1 MTDIINDPQSGDIVQ
16 PPSAKRPAE
25 RKRGRNR
32 VRTALA
38 LILAL
43 LVLLLAV
50 LTMFVVRLSHPIGA
64 PSKGDLTEG
73 MQWVRSIYGWGKG
86 ENQQLYGP
94 TDVGVGSNGTIWVND
109 PQRFQLIAFNPD
121 GSYRTIIHKGP
132 WYMMP
137 QAFEVASNNEIYVAD
152 FANNKIRVFK
162 PDNTEVRSWDT
173 SLPIEV
179 AVKGDRVVVGGRDRV
194 SVFDTKGK
202 LILQFGSRGK
212 APEQVDVVRG
222 VAIGPDGSI
231 YFSDTENHRI
241 KSYSAAG
248 KLKWVYP
255 TEADFARYAA
265 ASKLGKKSG
274 KPFQIPAGMTFDNA
288 GRLVLVDPFEFAIMA
303 VDPKNGHVLKR
314 YGDFG
319 ATDGKFAYPTSID
332 YDPVRDWFVVAD
344 TANNR
349 VQVVRLTGSGGSPL
363 SGIARAAVGPVWI
376 CAIPLILL
384 LLALVIAV
392 MRRRQRRGSAPD
404 ADNSTAVE
412 SQGEA
417 EL

>member
-1 MTDIINDPQSGDIVQ
+1 MSDIISNQQPSGDFTQ
-16 PPSAKRPAE
+16 PPVAKRPSE
-25 RKRGRNR
+25 KRGRGR

-43 LVLLLAV
+43 LILLLAV

-64 PSKGDLTEG
+64 PGKGDVTEG
-73 MQWVRSIYGWGKG
+73 MQWIRSIYGWGKS

-94 TDVGVGSNGTIWVND
+94 TDVGVAPNGTIWVND
-109 PQRFQLIAFNPD
+109 PQRFQLVAFNPD

-137 QAFEVASNNEIYVAD
+137 QAFGMASNGEIYIAD
-152 FANNKIRVFK
+152 FANSKIRVFSQN
-162 PDNTEVRSWDT
+162 NTEVRSWDT

-179 AVKGDRVVVGGRDRV
+179 AIKGDRVVVGGRDRV

-202 LILQFGSRGK
+202 LIYQFGTRGK
-212 APEQVDVVRG
+212 GPEQVDVVRG

-241 KSYSAAG
+241 KSYTAEG
-248 KLKWVYP
+248 KLRWIYP
-255 TEADFARYAA
+255 TAEDFARYAA
-265 ASKLGKKSG
+265 NTKAGKKSG

-288 GRLVLVDPFEFAIMA
+288 GRLVLVDPFEFAIMV
-303 VDPKNGHVLKR
+303 VDPKNGHVMKR

-363 SGIARAAVGPVWI
+363 SGLARAAVGPVWI

-384 LLALVIAV
+384 LLALIIAV
-392 MRRRQRRGSAPD
+392 MRRRRQRDQAAESAQL
-404 ADNSTAVE
+404 AGAE
-412 SQGEA
+412 GHQEA